1 MEYLDFMAR
10 GVLIPVDDY
19 VAASPL
25 IEEAKYLELN
35 WKDAFH
41 QGTMYGVPANESFL
55 RFGLNYNKKL
65 VEAAGLDPDDP
76 PHTWSECFEWHKAL
90 TIFDDANNLLQI
102 GLDPY
107 DAMGGALNIQDGF
120 WEPFSWGFD
129 WYNEDTGE
137 FNLDNDML
145 AEAFEVEAEFYRHV
159 GPDNMAGMRQV
170 EGQGTWG
177 GSFNAE
183 VQAMIIEGY
192 WHPGETMIEVPEVGQ
207 YNMCTWAPVPD
218 HRKGVKVQGQ
228 GGHYVILFKDGK
240 YPDEMFK
247 IAEFLNT
254 NTACEII
261 FANVGWLP
269 GLITFL
275 DTVDPETYPGLKFY
289 FDSIETADEWYSPAR
304 CPITGYCSQQVWE
317 LREAVYRDEM
327 TGAEAAAE
335 FQKRADT
342 EYEQAGFG

>member
-1 MEYLDFMAR
+1 MA
-10 GVLIPVDDY
+10 
-19 VAASPL
+19 
-25 IEEAKYLELN
+25 
-35 WKDAFH
+35 W
-41 QGTMYGVPANESFL
+41 NE
-55 RFGLNYNKKL
+55 
-65 VEAAGLDPDDP
+65 
-76 PHTWSECFEWHKAL
+76 AL
-90 TIFDDANNLLQI
+90 TKFDDAGNLLQI

-107 DAMGGALNIQDGF
+107 DAMSGGTWISDGF
-120 WEPFSWGFD
+120 YQPMAWGFE
-129 WYNEDTGE
+129 WFNEDTGE
-137 FNLDNDML
+137 FNLDNGML
-145 AEAFEVEAEFYRHV
+145 AEAFETEAEFYRYV

-218 HRKGVKVQGQ
+218 SRKGVKVQGQ
-228 GGHYVILFKDGK
+228 GGHYVIIFKDSN

-247 IAEFLNT
+247 VAEFLNT
-254 NTACEII
+254 HKACEII

-269 GLITFL
+269 GLIPFL
-275 DTVDPETYPGLKFY
+275 DTVDPDTYPGLKFY
-289 FDSIETADEWYSPAR
+289 FDSIDTADEWYSPAR
-304 CPITGYCSQQVWE
+304 CPITQYCSQQVWE

-335 FQKRADT
+335 FQKRAET
-342 EYEQAGFG
+342 EYVQAGFG